1 LYKNYFIFIFIF
13 RRAYALCSS
22 FNNFHGKMRSMF
34 FVLSDDH
41 IGSTPK
47 PAPGSQAEPS
57 STSHSGAVTS
67 ESDDVVVDMEVSG
80 GTSTTPAS
88 KAQGGL
94 SGQLKRKSGDL
105 FSGTSKLTKQ
115 VAPDTLH

>member
-1 LYKNYFIFIFIF
+1 
-13 RRAYALCSS
+13 
-22 FNNFHGKMRSMF
+22 MRSMF

-57 STSHSGAVTS
+57 NTSRSEAATN

-80 GTSTTPAS
+80 STSTTPGS

-115 VAPDTLH
+115 TAPDTLH

>member
-1 LYKNYFIFIFIF
+1 
-13 RRAYALCSS
+13 
-22 FNNFHGKMRSMF
+22 MRSMF

-57 STSHSGAVTS
+57 NMSRSEAATN

-80 GTSTTPAS
+80 STSTTPGS

-115 VAPDTLH
+115 AAPDTLH

>member
-1 LYKNYFIFIFIF
+1 
-13 RRAYALCSS
+13 
-22 FNNFHGKMRSMF
+22 MF

-41 IGSTPK
+41 VGSTPK

-57 STSHSGAVTS
+57 NTTHRGTAIN

-80 GTSTTPAS
+80 STGTTPGS
-88 KAQGGL
+88 KAQSGL
-94 SGQLKRKSGDL
+94 SSQLKRKSGDL

-115 VAPDTLH
+115 TAPDSLH